1 MHVWVLLVVALAGGV
16 GELELTPL
24 GDYILC
30 TLDRESKRER
40 ERGKAVL

>member
-16 GELELTPL
+16 GELELTLL

-30 TLDRESKRER
+30 TLDCKRE
-40 ERGKAVL
+40 KAVL